1 MRETAE
7 RSSNSP
13 ALSGMATPAKEAA
26 SAAEKGAAAAAAVP
40 QMKLLVDKRSRRV
53 LYAEARKDAADF
65 LIGLLRVPAGLA
77 ARVIAKHAAGAG
89 AGDVH
94 ADEAHAAPGSL
105 GTLYAGA
112 KTLGDEFFV
121 AAAPDRDAILCPAI
135 PSAALALLLAGEP
148 AAAAAAATPPPAPP
162 APPKRYFRCA
172 GPYGTSCRGN
182 PTCVT
187 DVAGLPC
194 PVCRQPMTVEMRWSP
209 GDAHGKLAQAA
220 AQEAAA
226 AAASQGYVKEVV
238 SYLVMDD
245 LTVEPMSTISAIM
258 LLKKFKV
265 ADCSALEELTVDLGH
280 KEAVLL
286 LKAALESKTAL
297 TDVFCGGVSID
308 RLE

>member
-1 MRETAE
+1 
-7 RSSNSP
+7 
-13 ALSGMATPAKEAA
+13 
-26 SAAEKGAAAAAAVP
+26 
-40 QMKLLVDKRSRRV
+40 MKLLVDRRSRRV
-53 LYAEARKDAADF
+53 LYAEARKDAVDF

-89 AGDVH
+89 DGAGDVH

-112 KTLGDEFFV
+112 KALGDEFFV

-148 AAAAAAATPPPAPP
+148 AAAAAPAP

-226 AAASQGYVKEVV
+226 AAASAGAGGYVKEVV

-308 RLE
+308 RLQ

>member
-1 MRETAE
+1 
-7 RSSNSP
+7 
-13 ALSGMATPAKEAA
+13 MATAAKDAA
-26 SAAEKGAAAAAAVP
+26 SAAAEKKGTAVAVM
-40 QMKLLVDKRSRRV
+40 QMKLLVDRRSRRV
-53 LYAEARKDAADF
+53 LYAEARKDAVDF

-89 AGDVH
+89 DGAGDVH

-112 KTLGDEFFV
+112 KALGDEFFV
-121 AAAPDRDAILCPAI
+121 VAAAPDDDAILCPAI
-135 PSAALALLLAGEP
+135 PSAALGLLLDGEP
-148 AAAAAAATPPPAPP
+148 AAAVAPAPTPP

-209 GDAHGKLAQAA
+209 GDAQGKLAQAA
-220 AQEAAA
+220 AQEAS
-226 AAASQGYVKEVV
+226 AASASAGAGGYVKEVV

-265 ADCSALEELTVDLGH
+265 ADSSALEELTVDLGR

>member
-1 MRETAE
+1 MGT
-7 RSSNSP
+7 S
-13 ALSGMATPAKEAA
+13 AKETGK
-26 SAAEKGAAAAAAVP
+26 AAEKGTVAPAP

-53 LYAEARKDAADF
+53 LYAEARKDAVDF

-77 ARVIAKHAAGAG
+77 ARVIANAAAEN
-89 AGDVH
+89 
-94 ADEAHAAPGSL
+94 ADDALAVPGSL

-112 KTLGDEFFV
+112 RALDDAFFLT
-121 AAAPDRDAILCPAI
+121 AATAGRDAVLCPAL
-135 PSAALALLLAGEP
+135 PSAALALLLAGDP
-148 AAAAAAATPPPAPP
+148 ALPAPP
-162 APPKRYFRCA
+162 APSPPPPPPPPPPPKRFFRCG

-182 PTCVT
+182 PTSVT
-187 DVAGLPC
+187 DVPGLPC
-194 PVCRQPMTVEMRWSP
+194 PVCRQPMNVEMRWSP

-220 AQEAAA
+220 EQEAAA
-226 AAASQGYVKEVV
+226 AAAAKEAAKDASGGYVKGVV

-265 ADCSALEELTVDLGH
+265 TDCSALEELTVDLGH

-286 LKAALESKTAL
+286 LKAALESTTAL

>member
-1 MRETAE
+1 M
-7 RSSNSP
+7 
-13 ALSGMATPAKEAA
+13 GTPAKE
-26 SAAEKGAAAAAAVP
+26 GTAAAVP

-53 LYAEARKDAADF
+53 LYAEARKDAVDF
-65 LIGLLRVPAGLA
+65 LVGLLRVPTGLA
-77 ARVIAKHAAGAG
+77 ARVIAHAAAEN
-89 AGDVH
+89 
-94 ADEAHAAPGSL
+94 ADDALAVPGSL

-112 KTLGDEFFV
+112 RALDDAFFV
-121 AAAPDRDAILCPAI
+121 SATPDRDAILCPAL
-135 PSAALALLLAGEP
+135 PSAALKLLLRGDASSLLAP
-148 AAAAAAATPPPAPP
+148 APSPPPPP
-162 APPKRYFRCA
+162 PPPPPPKRFFRCA

-182 PTCVT
+182 PTSVT

-226 AAASQGYVKEVV
+226 MAKEATTDVGGGYVKEVV

-286 LKAALESKTAL
+286 LKAALESTTAL

>member
-1 MRETAE
+1 M
-7 RSSNSP
+7 
-13 ALSGMATPAKEAA
+13 GTPAKEVAK
-26 SAAEKGAAAAAAVP
+26 EGTGAAVP

-53 LYAEARKDAADF
+53 LYAEARKDAVDF
-65 LIGLLRVPAGLA
+65 LIGLLRVPTGLA
-77 ARVIAKHAAGAG
+77 VRVIAHAAAEN
-89 AGDVH
+89 
-94 ADEAHAAPGSL
+94 ADDALAVPGSL

-112 KTLGDEFFV
+112 RALDDAFFV
-121 AAAPDRDAILCPAI
+121 SATPGRDAILCPAL
-135 PSAALALLLAGEP
+135 PSAVLTLLLRGDAFALLAP
-148 AAAAAAATPPPAPP
+148 APSPPPPP
-162 APPKRYFRCA
+162 PPPPPPKRFFRCA

-182 PTCVT
+182 PTSVT

-226 AAASQGYVKEVV
+226 TAKETVMAAGGGGGYVKEVV

-258 LLKKFKV
+258 LLKNST
-265 ADCSALEELTVDLGH
+265 DCSALEELTVDLGH

-286 LKAALESKTAL
+286 LKAALEATTAL

>member
-1 MRETAE
+1 
-7 RSSNSP
+7 
-13 ALSGMATPAKEAA
+13 MATAAKDAA
-26 SAAEKGAAAAAAVP
+26 SAAEKKGAAVAVT
-40 QMKLLVDKRSRRV
+40 QMKLLVDRRSRRV
-53 LYAEARKDAADF
+53 LYAEARKDAVDF
-65 LIGLLRVPAGLA
+65 LVGLLRVPAGLA
-77 ARVIAKHAAGAG
+77 ARVIAKHAAGAGDG

-112 KTLGDEFFV
+112 KALGDEFFV

-148 AAAAAAATPPPAPP
+148 AAAAAPAP

-226 AAASQGYVKEVV
+226 ASAGAGGYVKEVV

>member
-1 MRETAE
+1 M
-7 RSSNSP
+7 
-13 ALSGMATPAKEAA
+13 GTPAKEVAK
-26 SAAEKGAAAAAAVP
+26 EGTAAAVP

-53 LYAEARKDAADF
+53 LYAEARKDAVDF

-77 ARVIAKHAAGAG
+77 ARVIAHAAAEN
-89 AGDVH
+89 
-94 ADEAHAAPGSL
+94 ADDALAVPGSL

-112 KTLGDEFFV
+112 RALDDAFFV
-121 AAAPDRDAILCPAI
+121 SATPGRDAILCPAL
-135 PSAALALLLAGEP
+135 PSAALKLLLGGDASALLAP
-148 AAAAAAATPPPAPP
+148 APSPPPPP
-162 APPKRYFRCA
+162 PPPPPPKRFFRCA

-182 PTCVT
+182 PTSVT

-226 AAASQGYVKEVV
+226 MAKEATTDVGVGYVKEVV

-286 LKAALESKTAL
+286 LKAALESTTAL

>member
-1 MRETAE
+1 MSTA
-7 RSSNSP
+7 
-13 ALSGMATPAKEAA
+13 AKNDAA
-26 SAAEKGAAAAAAVP
+26 SAAEKGAAVVAVL

-53 LYAEARKDAADF
+53 LYAEARKDAVDF

-77 ARVIAKHAAGAG
+77 ARVIAKHAAAGDG
-89 AGDVH
+89 AGDVQ
-94 ADEAHAAPGSL
+94 ADEASAAPGSL

-112 KTLGDEFFV
+112 RALDDAFFV
-121 AAAPDRDAILCPAI
+121 AAAPDRDAILCPAL

-148 AAAAAAATPPPAPP
+148 AAAAAATPPP

-220 AQEAAA
+220 AEEAAA
-226 AAASQGYVKEVV
+226 AAASASAGGYVKEVV

-265 ADCSALEELTVDLGH
+265 ADCSALEELTVDLGQ